1 MSKTAFTPHIQT
13 ADLSE
18 DSASTTCV
26 SRLSLALCAPGEL
39 WGGVEQCVETLA
51 SRLTTLG
58 IPVIVI
64 TLFDGPL
71 RARLEQSGIA
81 VTVAAGSGPYDPRAV
96 VEIVRVLRRH
106 RVNVLHTHGYKAT
119 ILGAIAAKTVGARLV
134 RTEHGRLEPSAG
146 IERLKMS
153 VHERMEIMASRYAA
167 DAVVFVS
174 NDVRCHSATTGTAR
188 IERVIYNGIEP
199 FSVSDDESR
208 QVREDLSDTA
218 GAFRVGIVGRIVP
231 VKGHSYLLEAFRIIG
246 SSLNA
251 RLYVFGEGPLE
262 NEHRRFS
269 EAAGLANGVRFM
281 GFKRNVR
288 AYLKSLDVLVMPS
301 LHEGLPYT
309 LLEAMYS
316 KVPVIASRVGGLA
329 EVIDHGVTG
338 ILVPPADPS
347 ALAAA
352 IERLYRDPKL
362 RDSLAKNGFAKTCE
376 QFLVDSMTASYIDVY
391 TSINRQN

>member
-1 MSKTAFTPHIQT
+1 MPKTALDLDIQT
-13 ADLSE
+13 KDLSE
-18 DSASTTCV
+18 DSSRTTSA
-26 SRLSLALCAPGEL
+26 SRLSVALCAPGEL

-51 SRLTTLG
+51 SRLAALG

-81 VTVAAGSGPYDPRAV
+81 VTVAAGSGPYDPRTV
-96 VEIVRVLRRH
+96 VEIVRALRRH

-146 IERLKMS
+146 VEWLKMS
-153 VHERMEIMASRYAA
+153 FNERMEIMASRYAA

-199 FSVSDDESR
+199 FSVSDDEGR
-208 QVREDLSDTA
+208 QVRDDLTDTP

-231 VKGHSYLLEAFRIIG
+231 VKGHCYLLEAFRIIG
-246 SSLNA
+246 SLLNA

-262 NEHRRFS
+262 DEYRRFS
-269 EAAGLANGVRFM
+269 AAAGLANGVRFM

-288 AYLKSLDVLVMPS
+288 AYLTSLDVLVMPS

-329 EVIDHGVTG
+329 EAIEDGVTG

-347 ALAAA
+347 ALAAS
-352 IERLYRDPKL
+352 IERLYRDPRL
-362 RDSLAKNGFAKTCE
+362 RDSLAKNAFAKACE
-376 QFLVDSMTASYIDVY
+376 RFLVDSMTTSYIEIY
-391 TSINRQN
+391 EAIHNRH